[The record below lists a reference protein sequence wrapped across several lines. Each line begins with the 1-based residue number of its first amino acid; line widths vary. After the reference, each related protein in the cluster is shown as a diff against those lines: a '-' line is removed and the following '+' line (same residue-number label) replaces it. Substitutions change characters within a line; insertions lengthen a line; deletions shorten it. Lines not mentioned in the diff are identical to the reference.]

1 MLEVLDPALRNIV
14 TTLSPEGMWAMAG
27 FHVNPYAT
35 IIARNGS
42 GYADFRYFIGGWQ
55 AEPHHRVIATLPYL
69 EHLRALVR
77 NGDFPLRNGGQ
88 IVFQGED
95 TPLDFPSVTWESRS
109 DWQGARLIPDLYYFM
124 AGGYEGFDPALEP
137 WEGRRPSIVWRGATT
152 GLLWQTLSMLDD
164 LPRYRMCKLTA
175 LLGARADVG
184 LTEVCQAA
192 NSQEAE
198 LIRERLSREGL
209 LKPFVPM
216 NEMARH
222 RFILDIDGN
231 ANSWNFMQKLRLGC
245 CVLRVE
251 SEWHQ
256 WFSDR
261 LIAWEHY
268 VPVALDQSD
277 LLERAEWCFANSREC
292 SAIAER
298 GRQFA
303 LDMKF
308 ADEMS
313 HAASIAFAASDEIPN
328 RFNQEI

>member
-1 MLEVLDPALRNIV
+1 MLDGLDPALHAIV

-35 IIARNGS
+35 IIARSGS
-42 GYADFRYFIGGWQ
+42 GHGDFRYFVGGWQ
-55 AEPHHRVIATLPYL
+55 AEPHHRVIATIPYL
-69 EHLRALVR
+69 EHLRAVAR
-77 NGDFPLRNGGQ
+77 SGDFVFRNEGQ

-95 TPLDFPSVTWESRS
+95 NPLDFPSVTWESRN
-109 DWQGARLIPDLYYFM
+109 DWHDVRLIPDLYYFM
-124 AGGYEGFDPALEP
+124 AGGYENFDPPLMP
-137 WEGRRPSIVWRGATT
+137 WVNRRPSLVWRGSST
-152 GLLWQTLSMLDD
+152 GLNWQTLSMLDD
-164 LPRYRMCKLTA
+164 LPRYRMCKLA
-175 LLGARADVG
+175 GLLGTQADVG
-184 LTEVCQAA
+184 LTNLVQTATP
-192 NSQEAE
+192 QEEE
-198 LIRERLSREGL
+198 LIRQRVSREGL
-209 LKPFVPM
+209 LRPFMPM
-216 NEMARH
+216 AEMAEH

-251 SEWHQ
+251 SEWRQ

-268 VPVALDQSD
+268 VPVARDLSD
-277 LLERAEWCFANSREC
+277 LLDRAEWCFANPGEC

-303 LDMKF
+303 LAMKF

-313 HAASIAFAASDEIPN
+313 HAASVAFAAPGPIAYDLE
-328 RFNQEI
+328 

>member
-1 MLEVLDPALRNIV
+1 MSEVLDPALRDIV
-14 TTLSPEGMWAMAG
+14 TLLSPEGMWAMAG

-42 GYADFRYFIGGWQ
+42 GPGDFRYFIGGWQ
-55 AEPHHRVIATLPYL
+55 AEPHHRVIATFPYL
-69 EHLRALVR
+69 EHLRALAR
-77 NGDFPLRNGGQ
+77 NSDWLLRNDGR

-95 TPLDFPSVTWESRS
+95 NPLDFPSVTWEARS
-109 DWQGARLIPDLYYFM
+109 DWHDVRLIPDLYYFM

-137 WEGRRPSIVWRGATT
+137 WEDRRSSLVWRGSST
-152 GLLWQTLSMLDD
+152 GLVWQTLSILDE
-164 LPRYRMCKLTA
+164 LPRYRMCKLA
-175 LLGARADVG
+175 AELGARADVG
-184 LTEVCQAA
+184 LTDVVQAA
-192 NSQEAE
+192 NAQEEE
-198 LIRERLSREGL
+198 LIRERVSREGL
-209 LKPFVPM
+209 LRPYMPM
-216 NEMARH
+216 TEMAQH

-251 SEWHQ
+251 SEWRQ

-261 LIAWEHY
+261 LIAWQHY
-268 VPVALDQSD
+268 VPVASDLSD
-277 LLERAEWCFANSREC
+277 LLERADWCFANPAEC

-313 HAASIAFAASDEIPN
+313 QAAFVAFAAPDAPSDKSS
-328 RFNQEI
+328 